1 MFSDV
6 VKIEDSEDVQFG
18 WIDWG
23 KNNQKLRIPGTG
35 ILRWDYN
42 EYSEPKEY
50 EGVIR
55 SITDIDYMKKKVDA
69 LTESSGGRIN
79 LFTNSI
85 QHVICS
91 TIVFQCLLYS
101 M

>member
-1 MFSDV
+1 M
-6 VKIEDSEDVQFG
+6 EDSEDVQFG
-18 WIDWG
+18 WIGWG
-23 KNNQKLRIPGTG
+23 NNYQKLRIPGTG

-42 EYSEPKEY
+42 EYSEANEY

-55 SITDIDYMKKKVDA
+55 SMTDITYMKKKVDA

-79 LFTNSI
+79 IFTNSI
-85 QHVICS
+85 QNVICS

-101 M
+101 I